1 MSTNSVPQAVFGP
14 GSLYITRTDVA
25 NATPVNIGYCQEF
38 SYDEAGE
45 LKELYG
51 QNQYALMAA
60 RGTVKATGKVK
71 QATVSGIALNAAMW
85 GLGFTAGQ
93 LALTSTASTAI
104 PATPYQI
111 TPTVPNTGTYD
122 TDLGVIYG
130 SGPNVGQPLTKVAS
144 SPAQGQYSEAAGVY
158 TFAAADTGTSVVIT
172 FAYTYTGSGQKL
184 TVTNPLI
191 GTNPTFQLDYAS
203 TLYGASYY
211 VRFFNCIATKLTRAH
226 KLTDFMMPE
235 IDFSFFANAAGQVYE
250 QSFAAAA

>member
-25 NATPVNIGYCQEF
+25 NQTPVNIGYCQEF

-51 QNQYALMAA
+51 QNQYPLVAA
-60 RGTVKATGKVK
+60 RGTVKPTGKVK
-71 QATVSGIALNAAMW
+71 AATVSGIAINAAMW
-85 GLGFTAGQ
+85 GLSFTAGQ
-93 LALTSTASTAI
+93 LALTSSPATAI
-104 PATPYQI
+104 PTTPFQI
-111 TPTVPNTGTYD
+111 TPTVPNSGTYD
-122 TDLGVIYG
+122 TDLGVVNAATG
-130 SGPNVGQPLTKVAS
+130 VPMTKVAS
-144 SPAQGQYSEAAGVY
+144 GPAAGQYSETGGVY
-158 TFAAADTGTSVVIT
+158 TFSSADQGSGVSVIIT

-203 TLYGASYY
+203 TLNGAGYY

-250 QSFAAAA
+250 QSFANAA